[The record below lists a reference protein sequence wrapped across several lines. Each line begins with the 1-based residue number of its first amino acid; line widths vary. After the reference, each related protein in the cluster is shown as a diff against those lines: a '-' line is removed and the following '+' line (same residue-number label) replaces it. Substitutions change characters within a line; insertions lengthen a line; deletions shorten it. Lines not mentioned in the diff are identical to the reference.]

1 MKTAWMQ
8 PFWLLRA
15 GIPGQENRIADLEEM
30 WVWQHPHHWPSRGLM
45 HPDVNLDR
53 DRICIKSQGNLVGR
67 RNPHVLVYPGS
78 AKSHRPDR
86 EVGKHS
92 AVPSLA
98 MLSSPQALLPP
109 GVLVLPPCPGTTQ
122 WPGRCVYIH
131 WERAC
136 QASPLSPAPLAPSYK
151 MD

>member
-1 MKTAWMQ
+1 MQ

-15 GIPGQENRIADLEEM
+15 GIPGQDLELQI
-30 WVWQHPHHWPSRGLM
+30 WKRCGCGSIHTIGHPQRLDA

-92 AVPSLA
+92 AVPSRA